1 MIFFKISNHT
11 QNMLVLFLKG
21 IAMGAANKIPG
32 VSGGFIAFILGFYE
46 KLIHSLK
53 NINYNAFSKLFKEGI
68 KSFSDYINGS
78 FLIFIF
84 LGVVFSYF
92 SVSLLLDYLLDN
104 YETELFGVFFGLI
117 LGSLLIIA
125 NDEKEFN
132 YKTIIALFFGF
143 SLGLAISFLKILP
156 ENDNL
161 LFVFFCG
168 IISVS
173 GMTIPGLSGSFLLI
187 ILGNYSLLL
196 VDSVN
201 SIYYTVKDIIQL
213 NFDFLNDN
221 ERIHLLKII
230 LVFTLGSVTGLVL
243 FSNLLS
249 YLLNKHKQ
257 ITNFLI
263 IGFITGSLRT
273 IRPWK
278 TKFFDTLENGEKIYN
293 SAGNP
298 IIKDYEFFIPNFNL
312 IGTWLVL
319 LFIFLGILLVV
330 FLGKYGEKKNE

>member
-132 YKTIIALFFGF
+132 YKTITALSVGF
-143 SLGLAISFLKILP
+143 SIGLAISFLKILP

-196 VDSVN
+196 VDAVN

-213 NFDFLNDN
+213 NFDFLNDT

-273 IRPWK
+273 IWPWK

>member
-84 LGVVFSYF
+84 LGVIFSYF

-132 YKTIIALFFGF
+132 YKTITALFVGF

-213 NFDFLNDN
+213 NFDFLNDT

-273 IRPWK
+273 IWPWK
-278 TKFFDTLENGEKIYN
+278 TKFFETLENGEKIYN

-319 LFIFLGILLVV
+319 LFIFLGILLVI

>member
-11 QNMLVLFLKG
+11 QNILVLFLKG

-53 NINYNAFSKLFKEGI
+53 NINHNAFSKLFKEGV

-132 YKTIIALFFGF
+132 YKTITALSVGF

-230 LVFTLGSVTGLVL
+230 LVFTLGSVAGLVL

-273 IRPWK
+273 IWPWK

>member
-230 LVFTLGSVTGLVL
+230 LVFTLGSVAGLVL

-273 IRPWK
+273 IWPWK

>member
-230 LVFTLGSVTGLVL
+230 LVFTLGSVAGLVL

-273 IRPWK
+273 IWPWK

-298 IIKDYEFFIPNFNL
+298 IIKDYDFFIPNFNL

>member
-213 NFDFLNDN
+213 NFDFLNDT

-273 IRPWK
+273 IWPWK

>member
-125 NDEKEFN
+125 NNEKEFN

-230 LVFTLGSVTGLVL
+230 LVFTLGSVAGLVL

-273 IRPWK
+273 IWPWK

>member
-132 YKTIIALFFGF
+132 YKTIIALSVGF

-196 VDSVN
+196 VDAVN

-213 NFDFLNDN
+213 NFDFLNDT

-273 IRPWK
+273 IWPWK

>member
-132 YKTIIALFFGF
+132 YKTIIALSVGF

-196 VDSVN
+196 VDAVN

-213 NFDFLNDN
+213 NFDFLNDT

-273 IRPWK
+273 IWPWK

-330 FLGKYGEKKNE
+330 FLGKYGEKKK

>member
-132 YKTIIALFFGF
+132 YKTITALFVGF

-230 LVFTLGSVTGLVL
+230 LVFTLGSVAGLVL

-273 IRPWK
+273 IWPWK

>member
-1 MIFFKISNHT
+1 
-11 QNMLVLFLKG
+11 MLVLFLKG

-132 YKTIIALFFGF
+132 YKTIIALSVGF

-196 VDSVN
+196 VDAVN

-213 NFDFLNDN
+213 NFDFLNDT

-273 IRPWK
+273 IWPWK

>member
-11 QNMLVLFLKG
+11 QNILVLFLKG

-132 YKTIIALFFGF
+132 YKTITALSVGF
-143 SLGLAISFLKILP
+143 SIGLAISFLKILP

-196 VDSVN
+196 VDAVN

-213 NFDFLNDN
+213 NFDFLNDT

-273 IRPWK
+273 IWPWK
-278 TKFFDTLENGEKIYN
+278 TKFFDTLENGQKIYN

-330 FLGKYGEKKNE
+330 FLSKYGKKNK

>member
-1 MIFFKISNHT
+1 MIFFKTSNHT

-53 NINYNAFSKLFKEGI
+53 NINYNAFSKLFKEGT

-78 FLIFIF
+78 FLTSIF

-92 SVSLLLDYLLDN
+92 SVSLLLDYFLDN

-132 YKTIIALFFGF
+132 YKTIAALFVGF
-143 SLGLAISFLKILP
+143 SLGLTISFLKILP

-213 NFDFLNDN
+213 NFDFLNDT

-273 IRPWK
+273 IWPWK

>member
-84 LGVVFSYF
+84 LGVIFSYF

-132 YKTIIALFFGF
+132 YKTITALFVGL

-213 NFDFLNDN
+213 NFDFLNDT

-273 IRPWK
+273 IWPWK

-330 FLGKYGEKKNE
+330 FLGKYGKKNE

>member
-1 MIFFKISNHT
+1 MIFFKVSNHT

-84 LGVVFSYF
+84 LGVIFSYF

-132 YKTIIALFFGF
+132 YKTITALFVGF
-143 SLGLAISFLKILP
+143 SLGLSISFLKILP

-213 NFDFLNDN
+213 NFDFLNDT

-273 IRPWK
+273 IWPWK

-319 LFIFLGILLVV
+319 LFIFLGILSVV

>member
-1 MIFFKISNHT
+1 
-11 QNMLVLFLKG
+11 MLVLFLKG

-53 NINYNAFSKLFKEGI
+53 NINYNAFSRLFKKGI

-84 LGVVFSYF
+84 LGVIFSYF

-132 YKTIIALFFGF
+132 YKTITALFVGL

-213 NFDFLNDN
+213 NFDFLNDT

-273 IRPWK
+273 IWPWK
-278 TKFFDTLENGEKIYN
+278 TKFFETLENGEKIYN

>member
-132 YKTIIALFFGF
+132 YKTIAALFVGF
-143 SLGLAISFLKILP
+143 SLGLTISFLKILP

-213 NFDFLNDN
+213 NFDFLNDT

-273 IRPWK
+273 IWPWK

-319 LFIFLGILLVV
+319 LFIFLGILLVI

>member
-53 NINYNAFSKLFKEGI
+53 NINYNAFSKLFKEGT

-78 FLIFIF
+78 FLTSIF

-92 SVSLLLDYLLDN
+92 SVSLLLDYFLDN

-132 YKTIIALFFGF
+132 YKTIAALFVGF
-143 SLGLAISFLKILP
+143 SLGLTISFLKILP

-213 NFDFLNDN
+213 NFDFLNDT

-273 IRPWK
+273 IWPWK

>member
-125 NDEKEFN
+125 NDKKEFN

-230 LVFTLGSVTGLVL
+230 LVFTLGSVAGLVL

-273 IRPWK
+273 IWPWK

>member
-1 MIFFKISNHT
+1 
-11 QNMLVLFLKG
+11 
-21 IAMGAANKIPG
+21 MGAANKIPG

-132 YKTIIALFFGF
+132 YKTITALSVGF

-196 VDSVN
+196 VDAVN
-201 SIYYTVKDIIQL
+201 SIYYTVKDIIQS
-213 NFDFLNDN
+213 NFDFLNDT

-230 LVFTLGSVTGLVL
+230 LVFTLGSITGLVL

-273 IRPWK
+273 IWPWK
-278 TKFFDTLENGEKIYN
+278 IKFFDTLENGQKIYN

>member
-132 YKTIIALFFGF
+132 YKTITALSVGF

-196 VDSVN
+196 VDAVN

-213 NFDFLNDN
+213 NFHFLNDT

-273 IRPWK
+273 IWPWK

>member
-1 MIFFKISNHT
+1 MIFFKTSNHT

-53 NINYNAFSKLFKEGI
+53 NINYNAFSKLFKEGT

-78 FLIFIF
+78 FLTSIF

-92 SVSLLLDYLLDN
+92 SVSLLLDYFLDN

-132 YKTIIALFFGF
+132 YKTIAALFVGF
-143 SLGLAISFLKILP
+143 SLGLTISFLKILP

-213 NFDFLNDN
+213 NFDFLNDT

-273 IRPWK
+273 IWPWK

-298 IIKDYEFFIPNFNL
+298 IIKDYKFFIPNFNL

>member
-1 MIFFKISNHT
+1 MIFFKTSNHT

-53 NINYNAFSKLFKEGI
+53 NINYNAFSKLFKEGT

-78 FLIFIF
+78 FLTSIF

-132 YKTIIALFFGF
+132 YKTIAALFVGF
-143 SLGLAISFLKILP
+143 SLGLTISFLKILP

-213 NFDFLNDN
+213 NFDFLNDT

-273 IRPWK
+273 IWPWK

>member
-132 YKTIIALFFGF
+132 YKTITALSVGF
-143 SLGLAISFLKILP
+143 SIGLAISFLKILP

-168 IISVS
+168 I
-173 GMTIPGLSGSFLLI
+173 
-187 ILGNYSLLL
+187 
-196 VDSVN
+196 D
-201 SIYYTVKDIIQL
+201 K
-213 NFDFLNDN
+213 
-221 ERIHLLKII
+221 
-230 LVFTLGSVTGLVL
+230 
-243 FSNLLS
+243 
-249 YLLNKHKQ
+249 
-257 ITNFLI
+257 
-263 IGFITGSLRT
+263 
-273 IRPWK
+273 
-278 TKFFDTLENGEKIYN
+278 
-293 SAGNP
+293 
-298 IIKDYEFFIPNFNL
+298 
-312 IGTWLVL
+312 
-319 LFIFLGILLVV
+319 
-330 FLGKYGEKKNE
+330 

>member
-11 QNMLVLFLKG
+11 QNILVLFLKG

-132 YKTIIALFFGF
+132 YKTITALSVGF
-143 SLGLAISFLKILP
+143 SLGLAISFLKVLP

-230 LVFTLGSVTGLVL
+230 LVFTLGSVAGLVL

-273 IRPWK
+273 IWPWK

>member
-1 MIFFKISNHT
+1 MIFFSSSERAKSIV
-11 QNMLVLFLKG
+11 VLFLKG

-53 NINYNAFSKLFKEGI
+53 KINYSAFSKLSKEGI
-68 KSFSDYINGS
+68 RSFSDHINGS

-92 SVSLLLDYLLDN
+92 SVSLVLDYLLKN
-104 YETELFGVFFGLI
+104 FETEVFGAFFGLI
-117 LGSLLIIA
+117 LGSLLIIV

-132 YKTIIALFFGF
+132 YKTILALIVGLSF
-143 SLGLAISFLKILP
+143 GLAISFSKIMP

-201 SIYYTVKDIIQL
+201 SIYYTAKEIIQL
-213 NFDFLNDN
+213 NFNFIYDS

-230 LVFTLGSVTGLVL
+230 LVFTFGSVTGLIA

-249 YLLNKHKQ
+249 YLLKKHKL

-273 IRPWK
+273 VWPWK
-278 TKFFDTLENGEKIYN
+278 NKFFDTLENGKIIYN

-312 IGTWLVL
+312 IETWLVL
-319 LFIFLGILLVV
+319 LFIFLGILSVI
-330 FLGKYGEKKNE
+330 FLWKYGKKRNK

>member
-11 QNMLVLFLKG
+11 QNMLALFLKG

-117 LGSLLIIA
+117 LGSLLIIV

-132 YKTIIALFFGF
+132 YKTVIALLVG
-143 SLGLAISFLKILP
+143 LTMGLAISFSKILP

-201 SIYYTVKDIIQL
+201 SIYYTAKDLIQL
-213 NFDFLNDN
+213 NFNFLNDN

-230 LVFTLGSVTGLVL
+230 FVFTLGSVTGLVL

-249 YLLNKHKQ
+249 YLLKKHKE

-273 IRPWK
+273 VWPWK
-278 TKFFDTLENGEKIYN
+278 IKFFDTLENGKIIYN

-298 IIKDYEFFIPNFNL
+298 IINDYKFFMPDFNL
-312 IGTWLVL
+312 TQTWLVI
-319 LFIFLGILLVV
+319 LFIFLGAVLVF
-330 FLGKYGEKKNE
+330 FLSRYGEKKNE

>member
-53 NINYNAFSKLFKEGI
+53 NINYNAFSRLFKKGI

-84 LGVVFSYF
+84 LGVIFSYF

-132 YKTIIALFFGF
+132 YKTITALFVGL

-213 NFDFLNDN
+213 NFDFLNDT

-273 IRPWK
+273 IWPWK
-278 TKFFDTLENGEKIYN
+278 TKFFETLENGEKIYN

>member
-11 QNMLVLFLKG
+11 QNILVLFLKG

-117 LGSLLIIA
+117 LGSIIIIA

-132 YKTIIALFFGF
+132 YKTITALSVGL

-196 VDSVN
+196 VDAVN

-213 NFDFLNDN
+213 NFNFLNDT

-273 IRPWK
+273 IWPWK

>member
-1 MIFFKISNHT
+1 MTFFKISNHT

-117 LGSLLIIA
+117 LGSLLIIV

-132 YKTIIALFFGF
+132 YKTITVLFVGF

-213 NFDFLNDN
+213 NFDFLNDA

-273 IRPWK
+273 IWPWK
-278 TKFFDTLENGEKIYN
+278 NKFFDTLENGEKIYN